1 MAKSDLIMAFPI
13 AMKTM
18 FKGQKGQ
25 KLNFVRLRTTDFLVA
40 LNLTKFLCW
49 KFSQRAVLQVLNI

>member
-1 MAKSDLIMAFPI
+1 MLKTVELFILISMDKSDLIMAFPI

-25 KLNFVRLRTTDFLVA
+25 KLNLVRLRTTDFLVA
-40 LNLTKFLCW
+40 LNLTKF
-49 KFSQRAVLQVLNI
+49 